1 VLLDILNKLNENDL
15 VQQFIQVRGGT
26 INIILWV
33 ITLKQNKIF
42 PSMSRKATCADNAAM
57 ENSLAKY
64 ITEKN

>member
-1 VLLDILNKLNENDL
+1 MLLDIFNKLIENDF

-42 PSMSRKATCADNAAM
+42 QSMSRKATCADNAVM
-57 ENSLAKY
+57 ENSLAKC